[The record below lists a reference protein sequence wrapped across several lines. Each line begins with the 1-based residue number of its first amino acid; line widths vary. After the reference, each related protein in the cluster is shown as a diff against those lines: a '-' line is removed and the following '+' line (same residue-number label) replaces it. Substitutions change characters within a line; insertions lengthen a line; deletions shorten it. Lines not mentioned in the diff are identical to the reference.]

1 MKRWYLKCLLV
12 FSLLPTAAG
21 CSAEP
26 FASSGQPSGSIQGAA
41 SSARLVTAK
50 VDKVVDGDTID
61 VDYKGKTTA
70 VRMLLIDTPET
81 HHPKLGVQPYGPEA
95 SQLTH
100 QLLDGKTAQ
109 LELGKNGGHD
119 KYGRLLAYV
128 YIGGKSVEEA
138 LLSRG
143 LARVAYVFE
152 PNTKYVSEY
161 RAVQKQAQEKELGVW
176 SVKGYATGNGFHPE
190 VMKGTPVYTE
200 AENYRPAA
208 ANASASSAG
217 TSQTGE
223 TSTGRSGGLSPD
235 SGGNCNGAIKGN
247 ISGRGKIYHLPS
259 DSSYKL
265 TKAEACF
272 KTVKDAE
279 SAGFRAPK

>member
-1 MKRWYLKCLLV
+1 MKRWYLKYLLI
-12 FSLLPTAAG
+12 FSALLAIAG
-21 CSAEP
+21 CAQPSA
-26 FASSGQPSGSIQGAA
+26 STDQPSGGSQNVS
-41 SSARLVTAK
+41 SSAHLVTAK

-61 VDYKGKTTA
+61 VDYKGKKTA
-70 VRMLLIDTPET
+70 VRMLLVDTPET

-95 SQLTH
+95 SRFTH
-100 QLLDGKTAQ
+100 HLLDGKTAQ

-143 LARVAYVFE
+143 LARVAYVFP

-161 RAVQKQAQEKELGVW
+161 RAVQKQAQEKKRGVW
-176 SVKGYATGNGFHPE
+176 SVKGYATESGFRPE
-190 VMKGTPVYTE
+190 VMKGTKAYAE

-208 ANASASSAG
+208 ALSSSSSEKTRQ
-217 TSQTGE
+217 TSGAE
-223 TSTGRSGGLSPD
+223 NSRSGGLSPD
-235 SGGNCNGAIKGN
+235 NDGNCDGAIKGN
-247 ISGRGKIYHLPS
+247 ISSRGKIYHLPA
-259 DSSYKL
+259 DASYKM

-272 KTVKDAE
+272 RTVEAAKA
-279 SAGFRAPK
+279 AGFRAPR